1 MRPHRLFSID
11 STDIAHDAATASI
24 AATTLLAVALASAL
38 HRLGS
43 LDATVGTVW
52 VSYVAGSSAGLAIVA
67 HRDRRSAMR
76 AGNRTV
82 SSAWRVAFGA
92 AAGIGWGSAGL
103 HAAAVADA
111 HTQIAVAM
119 ATLAVVAAA
128 APHFSPSTPALLAF
142 VLTATVPGVVA
153 AALSP
158 HAAPRAIAPTLS
170 GIAALAAIVALL
182 AHRTF
187 IRHARLQSDAERRA
201 DELQR
206 DRDAAVQRAVDLRRQ
221 KLRAEAANLAKSRL
235 LAAAS
240 HDLRQPSHAL
250 GVLVG
255 ALRSVP
261 MPADGQRLLQQIELS
276 TRALDTL
283 FGALLDVS
291 RLDAGVVDVHRRP
304 FPIDTV
310 LARVCNEYLL
320 DASAKGLRLSR
331 VPCRAI
337 VDSDPVLIERVVRN
351 LVSNAVRYT
360 DVGRIVV
367 GCRYRGARI
376 AIEIRDTG
384 RGIPRDQLELVFRE
398 YYRVDGAASDHDG
411 GFGLGLAIV
420 RRLVALLGCRLSV
433 WSEPGRGSCFVVS
446 VPRARPAGGVRRHA
460 ARAAAFVVVIDDTRA
475 VRDAI
480 ARRLARWGYDTLSAC
495 SADEAIERLSRCTTR
510 PSVFV
515 SALRLQGTETGIDV
529 IDRLR
534 AEYNLAIP
542 ALLIGDASDT
552 APPADANGCLLLHR
566 PIENGQL
573 RAAIARLVATGAPA
587 EAVEAVEAID
597 D

>member
-1 MRPHRLFSID
+1 RHGRL
-11 STDIAHDAATASI
+11 
-24 AATTLLAVALASAL
+24 
-38 HRLGS
+38 R
-43 LDATVGTVW
+43 
-52 VSYVAGSSAGLAIVA
+52 
-67 HRDRRSAMR
+67 
-76 AGNRTV
+76 
-82 SSAWRVAFGA
+82 
-92 AAGIGWGSAGL
+92 
-103 HAAAVADA
+103 
-111 HTQIAVAM
+111 
-119 ATLAVVAAA
+119 
-128 APHFSPSTPALLAF
+128 
-142 VLTATVPGVVA
+142 
-153 AALSP
+153 
-158 HAAPRAIAPTLS
+158 
-170 GIAALAAIVALL
+170 
-182 AHRTF
+182 
-187 IRHARLQSDAERRA
+187 SDAERRA
-201 DELQR
+201 AELQR
-206 DRDAAVQRAVDLRRQ
+206 DRDAAVQRAVELRRQ

-255 ALRSVP
+255 ALRGVP

-304 FPIDTV
+304 FAIDTV
-310 LARVCNEYLL
+310 LGRVCNEYLL
-320 DASAKGLRLSR
+320 DAAAKGLRLSR

-351 LVSNAVRYT
+351 LVGNAVRYT
-360 DVGRIVV
+360 DAGRIVV

-376 AIEIRDTG
+376 AIEIHDTG

-446 VPRARPAGGVRRHA
+446 VPRARTAGGVGRHA
-460 ARAAAFVVVIDDTRA
+460 ARAAAFVVVVDDTRA

-480 ARRLARWGYDTLSAC
+480 ARRLVRWGYDTLSAR

-515 SALRLQGTETGIDV
+515 SALHLQGTETGIDV

-552 APPADANGCLLLHR
+552 APLADANGCLLLHR

-573 RAAIARLVATGAPA
+573 RAAIAQLVAAGAPV
-587 EAVEAVEAID
+587 EAVEAVD
-597 D
+597 G

>member
-11 STDIAHDAATASI
+11 STDIAHDAATASVV
-24 AATTLLAVALASAL
+24 ATALLAVALASAL

-43 LDATVGTVW
+43 LDAAVGTVW
-52 VSYVAGSSAGLAIVA
+52 VSYVAGSAAAVAIVA
-67 HRDRRSAMR
+67 HRDRRSATH
-76 AGNRTV
+76 GGDRTV
-82 SSAWRVAFGA
+82 SSAWRVAFSA

-103 HAAAVADA
+103 HAAAVGDA
-111 HTQIAVAM
+111 HAQIAVAM

-142 VLTATVPGVVA
+142 VLPATAPGVVA

-158 HAAPRAIAPTLS
+158 HAAPRAIAPTLF
-170 GIAALAAIVALL
+170 GIAALAGIVALL

-201 DELQR
+201 DALQR

-255 ALRSVP
+255 ALRGVP
-261 MPADGQRLLQQIELS
+261 MPDDGQRLLQQIELS

-291 RLDAGVVDVHRRP
+291 RLDAGIVDVHRRP
-304 FPIDTV
+304 FAIDTV

-360 DVGRIVV
+360 DAGRIVV

-398 YYRVDGAASDHDG
+398 YYRVDGTASDHDG

-433 WSEPGRGSCFVVS
+433 RSEPGRGSCFVVS

-460 ARAAAFVVVIDDTRA
+460 ARAAAFVVVVDDTRA

-480 ARRLARWGYDTLSAC
+480 ARQLARWGYDTLSAR
-495 SADEAIERLSRCTTR
+495 SADEAIDRLSRCTTR
-510 PSVFV
+510 PNVFV
-515 SALRLQGTETGIDV
+515 SALRLQDTETGIDV

-552 APPADANGCLLLHR
+552 APLADANGCLLLHR

-573 RAAIARLVATGAPA
+573 RAAIAQLVAAGAPA
-587 EAVEAVEAID
+587 EAVEAVD

>member
-1 MRPHRLFSID
+1 
-11 STDIAHDAATASI
+11 
-24 AATTLLAVALASAL
+24 
-38 HRLGS
+38 
-43 LDATVGTVW
+43 
-52 VSYVAGSSAGLAIVA
+52 
-67 HRDRRSAMR
+67 
-76 AGNRTV
+76 
-82 SSAWRVAFGA
+82 
-92 AAGIGWGSAGL
+92 
-103 HAAAVADA
+103 
-111 HTQIAVAM
+111 
-119 ATLAVVAAA
+119 
-128 APHFSPSTPALLAF
+128 
-142 VLTATVPGVVA
+142 
-153 AALSP
+153 
-158 HAAPRAIAPTLS
+158 
-170 GIAALAAIVALL
+170 
-182 AHRTF
+182 
-187 IRHARLQSDAERRA
+187 
-201 DELQR
+201 
-206 DRDAAVQRAVDLRRQ
+206 
-221 KLRAEAANLAKSRL
+221 AEAAHLAKSRL

-255 ALRSVP
+255 ALRGVP
-261 MPADGQRLLQQIELS
+261 MPDDGQRLLQQIELS

-304 FPIDTV
+304 FAIDTV

-360 DVGRIVV
+360 DAGRIVV

-433 WSEPGRGSCFVVS
+433 RSEPGRGSCFVVS
-446 VPRARPAGGVRRHA
+446 VQRARTAHAAHRRA
-460 ARAAAFVVVIDDTRA
+460 ARATAFVVIVDDTRA

-480 ARRLARWGYDTLSAC
+480 ARRLARWGYDTLSAR

-515 SALRLQGTETGIDV
+515 SALHLHGTETGIDV

-552 APPADANGCLLLHR
+552 APPADANGCLLLHH

-573 RAAIARLVATGAPA
+573 RAAIARLVAAGAPV
-587 EAVEAVEAID
+587 EAVEAVGD
-597 D
+597 

>member
-11 STDIAHDAATASI
+11 STDVAHDAATASVV
-24 AATTLLAVALASAL
+24 ATALLAVALASAL

-43 LDATVGTVW
+43 LDATVGAVW
-52 VSYVAGSSAGLAIVA
+52 ASYVAGSAAGLAIVA

-76 AGNRTV
+76 AGDRTV
-82 SSAWRVAFGA
+82 SIACSVAFGV

-111 HTQIAVAM
+111 HAQVAVAM
-119 ATLAVVAAA
+119 ATLAVVTAA

-142 VLTATVPGVVA
+142 VLPATVPGVVA
-153 AALSP
+153 AALST
-158 HAAPRAIAPTLS
+158 HAAQRALAPTLLA
-170 GIAALAAIVALL
+170 IAALAGIVALL
-182 AHRTF
+182 AHRA
-187 IRHARLQSDAERRA
+187 IARHGRLRSDAERRA
-201 DELQR
+201 AELQR
-206 DRDAAVQRAVDLRRQ
+206 DRDAAVQRAVELRRQ

-255 ALRSVP
+255 ALRGVP

-304 FPIDTV
+304 FAIDTV
-310 LARVCNEYLL
+310 LGRVCNEYLL
-320 DASAKGLRLSR
+320 DAAAKGLRLSR

-351 LVSNAVRYT
+351 LVGNAVRYT
-360 DVGRIVV
+360 DAGRIVV

-376 AIEIRDTG
+376 AIEIHDTG

-446 VPRARPAGGVRRHA
+446 VPRARTAGGVRRHA
-460 ARAAAFVVVIDDTRA
+460 APAAAFVVVVDDTRA

-480 ARRLARWGYDTLSAC
+480 ARRLVRWGYDTLSAR

-515 SALRLQGTETGIDV
+515 SALHLQGTETGIDV

-552 APPADANGCLLLHR
+552 APLADANGCLLLHR

-573 RAAIARLVATGAPA
+573 RAAIAQLVAAGAPV
-587 EAVEAVEAID
+587 EAVEAVD
-597 D
+597 G

>member
-11 STDIAHDAATASI
+11 STDVAHDAATASVV
-24 AATTLLAVALASAL
+24 ATALLAVALASAL

-43 LDATVGTVW
+43 LDATVGAVW
-52 VSYVAGSSAGLAIVA
+52 ASYVAGSAAGLAIVA

-76 AGNRTV
+76 AGDRTV
-82 SSAWRVAFGA
+82 SIACSVAFGV

-111 HTQIAVAM
+111 HAQVAVAM
-119 ATLAVVAAA
+119 ATLAVVTAA

-142 VLTATVPGVVA
+142 VLPATVPGVVA
-153 AALSP
+153 ALST
-158 HAAPRAIAPTLS
+158 HAAQRALAPTLLA
-170 GIAALAAIVALL
+170 IAALAGIVALL
-182 AHRTF
+182 AHRA
-187 IRHARLQSDAERRA
+187 IARHGRLRSDAERRA
-201 DELQR
+201 AELQR
-206 DRDAAVQRAVDLRRQ
+206 DRDAAVQRAVELRRQ

-255 ALRSVP
+255 ALRGVP

-304 FPIDTV
+304 FAIDTV
-310 LARVCNEYLL
+310 LGRVCNEYLL
-320 DASAKGLRLSR
+320 DAAAKGLRLSR

-351 LVSNAVRYT
+351 LVGNAVRYT
-360 DVGRIVV
+360 DAGRIVV

-376 AIEIRDTG
+376 AIEIHDTG

-446 VPRARPAGGVRRHA
+446 VPRARTAGGVGRHA
-460 ARAAAFVVVIDDTRA
+460 ARAAAFVVVVDDTRA

-480 ARRLARWGYDTLSAC
+480 ARRLVRWGYDTLSAR

-515 SALRLQGTETGIDV
+515 SALHLQGTETGIDV

-552 APPADANGCLLLHR
+552 APLADANGCLLLHR

-573 RAAIARLVATGAPA
+573 RAAIAQLVAAGAPV
-587 EAVEAVEAID
+587 EAVEAVD
-597 D
+597 G